1 MTTAKRIT
9 ITAVA
14 IVSLMGL
21 LTLLIKPAIAAYLIT
36 SSSQIKD
43 GVIKGV
49 DIYNGTI
56 TAYDLATDSVNY
68 PEIKASAVRASEIA
82 SSAVGASEIAS
93 SAVGASEVAAGAIG
107 TSEIATNGAADV
119 DVVDALTING
129 GAIDDTPI
137 GSTTQSSGDFTSL
150 TATGNAV
157 FISNV
162 FLVGGFT
169 VVTGVFALG
178 VDVLAIDDNG
188 AGTPAAGTL
197 EINTSFTQ
205 VQCNDADGCNVTMG
219 ETNAVDG
226 DIILIVNAL
235 ANTANFADTAGV
247 SELSGAFAADQW
259 DTIMLLYEFDRWV
272 EVSRSNN

>member
-49 DIYNGTI
+49 DIYNGTL
-56 TAYDLATDSVNY
+56 TASDLASSSVGAA
-68 PEIKASAVRASEIA
+68 EIAVSAVTASEIA
-82 SSAVGASEIAS
+82 ASAVGASEIAGGT
-93 SAVGASEVAAGAIG
+93 VGS
-107 TSEIATNGAADV
+107 SEIATNGVADV